1 MLTIKEVAERLK
13 MSLSEAYKLCSEN
26 ELPHYK
32 IGKRMKRVSEEQLA
46 QFLAEREVKRE
57 RGTNEPRELQRHP
70 RPRVVLKHL

>member
-13 MSLSEAYKLCSEN
+13 MSLSEAYELCSTR

-57 RGTNEPRELQRHP
+57 RGTDEPRKLQQRP

>member
-1 MLTIKEVAERLK
+1 MLTIKDVAERLK

-57 RGTNEPRELQRHP
+57 RGTNEPRELQRPP
-70 RPRVVLKHL
+70 RPRVILKHL